1 MAVSVMADEHVADV
15 RGVLYTAREVLAL
28 VPSITYR
35 ILDRWCRLGYA
46 RCAFP
51 PDGSGTYRMF
61 TAADLEGI
69 RAVAAA
75 SEAAEAIMRTIRSG
89 EVFTDA
95 WTAAVRRQ
103 VVP

>member
-1 MAVSVMADEHVADV
+1 MSVMADDLVADV
-15 RGVLYTAREVLAL
+15 RGTLYSAREVLEL

-35 ILDRWCRLGYA
+35 MLDRWCRLGYA

-51 PDGSGTYRMF
+51 PDGSGTPRMF

-89 EVFTDA
+89 EVFVTA
-95 WTAAVRRQ
+95 WAAAIRRQ
-103 VVP
+103 VNS